1 LKQRSIRIIADYLA
15 HRPIGR
21 IVTALPV
28 GDDDY
33 LVSIEDRRDG
43 REHVMHT
50 PDDLEVWLESFRE
63 GRCLEPTRAFCDCC
77 GELHSDHDVDGQL
90 FELCTNCQVELT
102 AASFEEEAA

>member
-1 LKQRSIRIIADYLA
+1 MKQRSIAIIADYLT

-21 IVTALPV
+21 IVTVLPV

-50 PDDLEVWLESFRE
+50 PDDLEAWLESFNQ
-63 GRCLEPTRAFCDCC
+63 GRCLQPSKGFCDCC
-77 GELHSDHDVDGQL
+77 GDLHSGHDGEGEL
-90 FELCTNCQVELT
+90 FDLCTRCQVELT
-102 AASFEEEAA
+102 ATRFEEAA